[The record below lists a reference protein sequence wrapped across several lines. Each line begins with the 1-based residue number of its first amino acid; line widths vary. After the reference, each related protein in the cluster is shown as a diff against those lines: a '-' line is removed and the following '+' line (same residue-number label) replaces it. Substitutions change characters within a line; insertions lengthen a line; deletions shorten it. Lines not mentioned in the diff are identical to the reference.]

1 MLIRICNNIFA
12 QLKELLKMHPI
23 LANDGLWSIANKCF
37 GIVILK
43 EVISISKKFLFH
55 SSSQGKQNKITCAH
69 IYANQKRL
77 IYG

>member
-1 MLIRICNNIFA
+1 MLIGICNIIFA

-23 LANDGLWSIANKCF
+23 LEIEFKQTMDY
-37 GIVILK
+37 
-43 EVISISKKFLFH
+43 EVLQTNVSELFH